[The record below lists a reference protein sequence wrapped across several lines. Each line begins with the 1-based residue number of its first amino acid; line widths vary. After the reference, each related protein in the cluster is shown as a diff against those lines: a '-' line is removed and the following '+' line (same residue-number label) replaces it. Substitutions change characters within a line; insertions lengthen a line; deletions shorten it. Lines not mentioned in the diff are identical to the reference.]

1 MSQMLNPPIKNLGIK
16 GVRLFSEKV
25 LAWDKFDDDKLKW
38 SAINSYIMINQ
49 IGGNEGGIFRRIY
62 GNFLNQSAEKTG
74 IEALHNLGEMFVKL
88 SYDWDDA

>member
-1 MSQMLNPPIKNLGIK
+1 MLNPPIKNLGIK